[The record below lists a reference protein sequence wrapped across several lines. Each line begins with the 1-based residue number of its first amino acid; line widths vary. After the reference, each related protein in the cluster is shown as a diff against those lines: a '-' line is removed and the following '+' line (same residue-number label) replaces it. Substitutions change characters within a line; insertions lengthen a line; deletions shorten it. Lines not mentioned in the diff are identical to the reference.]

1 MWYFKPK
8 QYLQDTY
15 TRSGEGI
22 FMMGKNAANKSAVM
36 PVSSASGYGS
46 VQTSAT
52 GANFVALSQ
61 QVAGSVTIINN
72 TGTTLEVSKD
82 GGTTKIQLP
91 TAASFCVNFITDA
104 NQVSVRRA
112 DTSNTQVT
120 AYYEWEL

>member
-72 TGTTLEVSKD
+72 TGTTLEISKD

-112 DTSNTQVT
+112 DTSNSQVT

>member
-1 MWYFKPK
+1 MCYFKPK

-15 TRSGEGI
+15 TRSGEGM

-72 TGTTLEVSKD
+72 TGTTLEISKD

>member
-15 TRSGEGI
+15 TRSCEGI

-46 VQTSAT
+46 VQTVNPGT
-52 GANFVALSQ
+52 LYTPLSQ

-72 TGTTLEVSKD
+72 TGTTLEISKD

>member
-15 TRSGEGI
+15 TRSGEGM

-52 GANFVALSQ
+52 GANFVSLSQ

-72 TGTTLEVSKD
+72 TGTTLEISKD

>member
-1 MWYFKPK
+1 M
-8 QYLQDTY
+8 
-15 TRSGEGI
+15 

-72 TGTTLEVSKD
+72 TGTTLEISKD

>member
-52 GANFVALSQ
+52 GATFVALSQ

-72 TGTTLEVSKD
+72 TGTTLEISKD

-112 DTSNTQVT
+112 DTSNSQVT

>member
-46 VQTSAT
+46 VQTANPGT
-52 GANFVALSQ
+52 GYTPLSQ

-72 TGTTLEVSKD
+72 TGTTLEISKD

>member
-15 TRSGEGI
+15 TRSGEGM

-72 TGTTLEVSKD
+72 TGTTLEISKD

-112 DTSNTQVT
+112 DTSNSQVT

>member
-15 TRSGEGI
+15 TRSGEGM

-52 GANFVALSQ
+52 GATFVALSQ

-72 TGTTLEVSKD
+72 TGTTLEISKD

-112 DTSNTQVT
+112 DTSNSQVT

>member
-15 TRSGEGI
+15 TRSGEGM

-46 VQTSAT
+46 VQTNAT

-72 TGTTLEVSKD
+72 TGTTLEISKD

-112 DTSNTQVT
+112 DTSNSQVT

>member
-8 QYLQDTY
+8 QYLQDTF

-52 GANFVALSQ
+52 GTTFVALSQ

-72 TGTTLEVSKD
+72 TGTTLEISKD

>member
-52 GANFVALSQ
+52 GANFTALSQ

-72 TGTTLEVSKD
+72 TGTTLEISKD

>member
-1 MWYFKPK
+1 MLYFKPK

-46 VQTSAT
+46 VQT
-52 GANFVALSQ
+52 ANPGTNFTALSQ

-72 TGTTLEVSKD
+72 TGTTLEISKD

>member
-15 TRSGEGI
+15 TRSGEGM

-72 TGTTLEVSKD
+72 TGTTLEISKD

>member
-15 TRSGEGI
+15 TRSGEGM

-72 TGTTLEVSKD
+72 TGTTLDISKD

-104 NQVSVRRA
+104 NQVSIRRA
-112 DTSNTQVT
+112 DVSNTQVT

>member
-46 VQTSAT
+46 AT
-52 GANFVALSQ
+52 TANPGTGWQALTD

-72 TGTTLEVSKD
+72 TGQTLEVSKD
-82 GGTTKIQLP
+82 GGTTKIQVP
-91 TAASFCVNFITDA
+91 TAASFCVNFISNA
-104 NQVSVRRA
+104 NQVSIRRA
-112 DTSNTQVT
+112 DTSNTQLTV
-120 AYYEWEL
+120 YYEWEL

>member
-52 GANFVALSQ
+52 GATFVALSQ

-72 TGTTLEVSKD
+72 TGTTLEISKD

>member
-46 VQTSAT
+46 VQTANPGT
-52 GANFVALSQ
+52 GYAALTD

-91 TAASFCVNFITDA
+91 TAASFCVNFITNA

>member
-8 QYLQDTY
+8 QYLQDTF

-46 VQTSAT
+46 VQT
-52 GANFVALSQ
+52 ANPGTNFTALSQ

-72 TGTTLEVSKD
+72 TGTTLEISKD

>member
-46 VQTSAT
+46 VQT
-52 GANFVALSQ
+52 ANPGTTFVALSQ

-72 TGTTLEVSKD
+72 TGTTLEISKD
-82 GGTTKIQLP
+82 GGATKIQLP

>member
-15 TRSGEGI
+15 TRSGEGM

-52 GANFVALSQ
+52 GASFVALSQ

-72 TGTTLEVSKD
+72 TGTTLEISKD

>member
-72 TGTTLEVSKD
+72 TGTTLEISKD

>member
-15 TRSGEGI
+15 TRSGEGM

-52 GANFVALSQ
+52 GATFVALSQ

-72 TGTTLEVSKD
+72 TGTTLEISKD

>member
-15 TRSGEGI
+15 TRSGEGM

-46 VQTSAT
+46 ATTSTT
-52 GANFVALSQ
+52 GANFVALSE

-72 TGTTLEVSKD
+72 TGTTLEISKD

-91 TAASFCVNFITDA
+91 TAASFCVNFITNA
-104 NQVSVRRA
+104 NQVSIRRA
-112 DTSNTQVT
+112 DVSNTQVT

>member
-52 GANFVALSQ
+52 GANFVSLSQ

-72 TGTTLEVSKD
+72 TGTTLEISKD

>member
-112 DTSNTQVT
+112 DTSNSQVT

>member
-15 TRSGEGI
+15 TRSGEGM

-36 PVSSASGYGS
+36 PVSSASGYNS
-46 VQTSAT
+46 AQTSAT
-52 GANFVALSQ
+52 GATFVALTD

-82 GGTTKIQLP
+82 GGTTKIQVP
-91 TAASFCVNFITDA
+91 TAASFCVNFISNA
-104 NQVSVRRA
+104 NQVSIRRA
-112 DTSNTQVT
+112 DTSNSQVT
-120 AYYEWEL
+120 VYYEWEL

>member
-46 VQTSAT
+46 VQT
-52 GANFVALSQ
+52 ANPGTNFTTLSQ

-72 TGTTLEVSKD
+72 TGTTLEISKD